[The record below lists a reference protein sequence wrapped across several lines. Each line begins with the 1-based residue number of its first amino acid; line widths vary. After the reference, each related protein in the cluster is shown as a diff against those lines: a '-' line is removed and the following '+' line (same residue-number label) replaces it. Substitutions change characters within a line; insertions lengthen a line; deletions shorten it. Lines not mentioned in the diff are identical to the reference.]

1 MLAID
6 PGTSIVNTGDSTLN
20 CLKVGTLPLQE
31 EIFRNGCFIDLAVPC
46 LGKAS
51 GYGDDTVWSGY
62 LEFVVDEAWL
72 GHEGVEYVAAEYD
85 VVHALEGDHLKGHA
99 LLTIVINIAKGNLKC
114 DAPKGPSLPTRNYAV
129 EDGVGP
135 P

>member
-1 MLAID
+1 M
-6 PGTSIVNTGDSTLN
+6 DSSLISQS
-20 CLKVGTLPLQE
+20 L
-31 EIFRNGCFIDLAVPC
+31 C

-62 LEFVVDEAWL
+62 LEFVVDEAWF
-72 GHEGVEYVAAEYD
+72 GHEHVEYFAAEYD

-99 LLTIVINIAKGNLKC
+99 LLAVIINIAKGYLKC
-114 DAPKGPSLPTRNYAV
+114 DAPKGPSLLARNYAM
-129 EDGVGP
+129 EHGVGP

>member
-1 MLAID
+1 MDLLEFFAIEDSFCVGYFSNLA
-6 PGTSIVNTGDSTLN
+6 
-20 CLKVGTLPLQE
+20 LP
-31 EIFRNGCFIDLAVPC
+31 CF
-46 LGKAS
+46 GKAF

-72 GHEGVEYVAAEYD
+72 GHEGVEYVATKYD
-85 VVHALEGDHLKGHA
+85 VVHALEVDHLKGHMFLA
-99 LLTIVINIAKGNLKC
+99 VIINITKSDLKC
-114 DAPKGPSLPTRNYAV
+114 DAPMGPSLPTRNYIV